1 MGVNVG
7 TLPVSAFIALI
18 VAVVVVIIGTIAR
31 RRGYLQSRGA
41 VLAIAIVVALLI
53 AFGMTGGMLPI

>member
-7 TLPVSAFIALI
+7 TLPVSAFIALV